1 MSDWVKLNSSMS
13 KIQLQTAIKKHNKK
27 FAFKVTGNKAVLA
40 ARIVRANKQLQSV
53 ACTEATTKAP
63 ATKTAKKRITPML
76 VKNSVATSLQS
87 SGGGSKGQKTT
98 AGLWNNVVKAYGKL
112 DNDANPNLAFGGVK
126 KKKAKKKKVKVKGR
140 KNLFQKKK

>member
-1 MSDWVKLNSSMS
+1 MSDWYKKVS
-13 KIQLQTAIKKHNKK
+13 KKDMQTAIKKHNKK
-27 FAFKVTGNKAVLA
+27 FAVKATGSKSVLA
-40 ARIVRANKQLQSV
+40 ARIDKADERIQRV
-53 ACTEATTKAP
+53 ACTKATTKAP

-98 AGLWNNVVKAYGKL
+98 AGLLNNLEKVYGKL
-112 DNDANPNLAFGGVK
+112 DNDANPNLAFGGGK